1 MNSRNR
7 AFTIVELLVVV
18 SIIALLIAL
27 LLPAIGKARD
37 SARQTQSA
45 GNLRNLSVANV
56 AYAADWNDRQF
67 TGCADDMG
75 LANGDPTEYSE
86 SIGCMGQLVAGY
98 DQNGELFGAWS
109 GGSLCPSWIPGDAL
123 TWSLTWHLLYQ
134 PLSYNIPNPPLI
146 FGGFRAPNNKG
157 FNTYVGDR
165 FYDEIFYAPKDVI
178 TRRLAEPYFEYPEE
192 FHVPANEEEVGR
204 IVWASYVWSP
214 AAMFHPEVHSSCG
227 WRNPN
232 SFPAAYRSPAVG
244 NCRFPDLKTCMIEHH
259 WLQNQESERN
269 PSFGGDDPSWMFNQ
283 GYNSVPVT
291 MFFDGHVAPMGVRE
305 AMDADG
311 RTRKLH
317 EENDICAGCD
327 PAGDCQYGTW
337 SRDTQ
342 YGATGYYQDT
352 AYDTIVDTS
361 FHILTTNG
369 IKGRDFLTLQ

>member
-1 MNSRNR
+1 
-7 AFTIVELLVVV
+7 
-18 SIIALLIAL
+18 
-27 LLPAIGKARD
+27 
-37 SARQTQSA
+37 
-45 GNLRNLSVANV
+45 
-56 AYAADWNDRQF
+56 
-67 TGCADDMG
+67 
-75 LANGDPTEYSE
+75 
-86 SIGCMGQLVAGY
+86 
-98 DQNGELFGAWS
+98 
-109 GGSLCPSWIPGDAL
+109 
-123 TWSLTWHLLYQ
+123 
-134 PLSYNIPNPPLI
+134 
-146 FGGFRAPNNKG
+146 
-157 FNTYVGDR
+157 
-165 FYDEIFYAPKDVI
+165 
-178 TRRLAEPYFEYPEE
+178 
-192 FHVPANEEEVGR
+192 
-204 IVWASYVWSP
+204 
-214 AAMFHPEVHSSCG
+214 
-227 WRNPN
+227 
-232 SFPAAYRSPAVG
+232 
-244 NCRFPDLKTCMIEHH
+244 MIEHH

>member
-1 MNSRNR
+1 
-7 AFTIVELLVVV
+7 
-18 SIIALLIAL
+18 
-27 LLPAIGKARD
+27 
-37 SARQTQSA
+37 
-45 GNLRNLSVANV
+45 
-56 AYAADWNDRQF
+56 
-67 TGCADDMG
+67 
-75 LANGDPTEYSE
+75 
-86 SIGCMGQLVAGY
+86 MGQLVAGY

-269 PSFGGDDPSWMFNQ
+269 PSFDGDDPSWMFNQ